1 MGLFDVKLL
10 QKLLGQDV
18 IKKAEG
24 EFNDIKDEWNRRHMQ
39 HFEDH
44 RKIAELLGEV
54 LKRLD
59 EIEKKLK

>member
-24 EFNDIKDEWNRRHMQ
+24 EFNDIKDEWNRRHQQ
-39 HFEDH
+39 HFED
-44 RKIAELLGEV
+44 RKSV
-54 LKRLD
+54 V
-59 EIEKKLK
+59 